1 MDITSDEFCD
11 NNISG
16 GAAQWYK
23 VGSSKPVIATE
34 KESYAEKLLP
44 EKVTRCSLISA
55 GIIDGVCSSD
65 NTISEI
71 GSKLGLEGKSRAE
84 ILDAAEHKTGCPD
97 EACVLRKMVDKNIA
111 DQEIAINMKIQGP
124 TDTSLMNNFNIDNT
138 LKQWQVKYRDFYPYN
153 FNMRDYERK
162 GDTLAT
168 VDLTDLYKQGFRT
181 AACVIN
187 SDYYKGAG
195 KHWMALFVDMRAF
208 TVEFFNSS
216 GNPPYAEFVAWL
228 EKSKNQLD
236 SLLCKGS
243 TDVSVDSLNPHKPA
257 EIILCCDLP
266 HQKTKTECGLYSL
279 YYIWARLNGVPAD
292 FFKKYIISDI
302 LMIGLRQHLF
312 DGTAN
317 KSGVTGKGGKGPL
330 GVGDDGKFDI
340 EKYKEKSKIPWEN
353 DVDKD
358 TIARSLGGNNNDVK
372 NNDVRGGWYNDQ
384 ELKKVGANRPNYAE
398 IGCKIG
404 EDIET
409 VTQKL
414 IEAGLLDKSFI
425 YGNLINS
432 REIELK
438 KSTNGGSD
446 NFNLKID
453 IESAPKLE
461 YRRRKKE
468 PKLSMHSEL
477 RCMILDAI
485 NGIIEFG
492 KVNGGLDGAGVVY
505 AGEIPEEVVKYVA
518 KMFPGL
524 RHEDD
529 IEDTTPV
536 LLISEINNAVDNDKN
551 VEEEMKK
558 QMQLYKEGNYKCG
571 ILRFRLPYCAPG
583 KSKKFTYLDGVL
595 YRSPFGHYTSAS
607 SKLFVGEIKQREYD
621 IESYESEQFY
631 HNTIR
636 RIWGYFD
643 HKVIG
648 DGIDHCFDC
657 RAEIEI
663 LSKYYADTNL
673 SEEALIRKISTA
685 SRELSE
691 VCGSLVHPPHG
702 VCKNI
707 RMEEKFGHLIAK
719 YGDIAGGGK
728 Y

>member
-1 MDITSDEFCD
+1 MDLTSDEFCET
-11 NNISG
+11 ISG

-84 ILDAAEHKTGCPD
+84 ILDVAEHKTGCSD
-97 EACVLRKMVDKNIA
+97 EACVLKKMVDKDVANR
-111 DQEIAINMKIQGP
+111 EIAINMKIQGP

-138 LKQWQVKYRDFYPYN
+138 LKQWQVKYQDFYPYN

-195 KHWMALFVDMRAF
+195 KHWMALFVDMRDPRAF

-236 SLLCKGS
+236 SL
-243 TDVSVDSLNPHKPA
+243 NPT

-279 YYIWARLNGVPAD
+279 YYIWARLNGVPAE

-312 DGTAN
+312 DGTTN

-330 GVGDDGKFDI
+330 GVGDDGEFDI

-358 TIARSLGGNNNDVK
+358 TISRSLGGNNVKGGDIKEKDVK
-372 NNDVRGGWYNDQ
+372 EKNIKEKNIKGGWYNDQ

-398 IGCKIG
+398 LGCKIG

-432 REIELK
+432 WEVDLK

-446 NFNLKID
+446 SFNLKID
-453 IESAPKLE
+453 VESAPKLE

-477 RCMILDAI
+477 RCMILDTI
-485 NGIIEFG
+485 NGIIEFS
-492 KVNGGLDGAGVVY
+492 KINGGLDGAGIVY

-518 KMFPGL
+518 KIFPML
-524 RHEDD
+524 LNIDD
-529 IEDTTPV
+529 INDTTPV
-536 LLISEINNAVDNDKN
+536 LLISEINNAVDDDKN

-571 ILRFRLPYCAPG
+571 LLRFRLPYYKPG
-583 KSKKFTYLDGVL
+583 KSKKFTYLDGIL

-607 SKLFVGEIKQREYD
+607 SKLFVSEIKHKEYD

-636 RIWGYFD
+636 RIWGYFE

-648 DGIDHCFDC
+648 EGIDHCYDC

-663 LSKYYADTNL
+663 LGGYYANSNL
-673 SEEALIRKISTA
+673 SDETLIRKISTM

-691 VCGSLVHPPHG
+691 VCGTLVHPPHG

-707 RMEEKFGHLIAK
+707 KMEEKFGHLIAK